1 MIKPALL
8 QAWGSAF
15 LLFPSGKS
23 ARSKGRMKF
32 ILPLLFVSLSSLTPL
47 MAQTS
52 QQMSE
57 AAATEL
63 EVSDKAMNE
72 IYQKL
77 LKILNDEG
85 KKRLRET
92 QRAWVIY
99 RDAQAGFDSHHFA
112 GGTAERLEQL
122 GSLNLLTKERTAR
135 LKEDYQRF
143 REMSE

>member
-1 MIKPALL
+1 
-8 QAWGSAF
+8 
-15 LLFPSGKS
+15 
-23 ARSKGRMKF
+23 MKF
-32 ILPLLFVSLSSLTPL
+32 ILPFLFVSLSSLTPL

-52 QQMSE
+52 QQLSE
-57 AAATEL
+57 TAATEL
-63 EVSDKAMNE
+63 EVSDKTMNE

>member
-1 MIKPALL
+1 
-8 QAWGSAF
+8 
-15 LLFPSGKS
+15 
-23 ARSKGRMKF
+23 MKF
-32 ILPLLFVSLSSLTPL
+32 IPPLLFLSLSGLTPL
-47 MAQTS
+47 IAQTS

-57 AAATEL
+57 TAAVEL
-63 EVSDKAMNE
+63 EISDKAMNE

-135 LKEDYQRF
+135 LNEDYQRF
-143 REMSE
+143 REMSEGVR